1 MNSGRGE
8 HASDPVKLQMVACN
22 NKNMNQRWTLSPAG
36 ELKHDNTGLCLDMGE
51 GKPGQE
57 VLLTKCDGSS
67 RQVWAFDHYEAG
79 KEAWRPAL
87 TV

>member
-1 MNSGRGE
+1 MNSGRSE
-8 HASDPVKLQMVACN
+8 HDSDPVKLQMVACN

-36 ELKHDNTGLCLDMGE
+36 ELKHDNTGLCLDMGD

-67 RQVWAFDHYEAG
+67 RQVWAFDFYEAG

-87 TV
+87 N

>member
-1 MNSGRGE
+1 MNSGRSE
-8 HASDPVKLQMVACN
+8 HDSDPVKLQMVACN

-36 ELKHDNTGLCLDMGE
+36 ELKHDKTGLCLDMGD

-57 VLLTKCDGSS
+57 VLLIKCDGSS
-67 RQVWAFDHYEAG
+67 RQVWAFDFYEAG

-87 TV
+87 N

>member
-1 MNSGRGE
+1 MNSGRSE
-8 HASDPVKLQMVACN
+8 HDSDPVKLQMVACN

-36 ELKHDNTGLCLDMGE
+36 ELKHDNTGLCLDMGD

-57 VLLTKCDGSS
+57 VLLTQCDGSS
-67 RQVWAFDHYEAG
+67 RQVWAFDFYEAG

-87 TV
+87 N

>member
-8 HASDPVKLQMVACN
+8 HETEPVKLQMVACN

-67 RQVWAFDHYEAG
+67 KQVWAFDFYEAG
-79 KEAWRPAL
+79 KEAWKPAL
-87 TV
+87 